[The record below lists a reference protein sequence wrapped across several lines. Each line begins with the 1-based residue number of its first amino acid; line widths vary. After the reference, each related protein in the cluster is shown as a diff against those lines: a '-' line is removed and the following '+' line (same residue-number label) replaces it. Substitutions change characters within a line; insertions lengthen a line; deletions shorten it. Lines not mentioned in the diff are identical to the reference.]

1 MSTTSEFK
9 AATLWNSTN
18 VWVNSMK
25 LVTLA
30 TVPDI
35 LPFFQQN
42 WETPG
47 TYSVAGIFT
56 LVIGRVRADLA
67 AESAFSLPGIF
78 T

>member
-1 MSTTSEFK
+1 
-9 AATLWNSTN
+9 
-18 VWVNSMK
+18 MK
-25 LVTLA
+25 LVTLT

-35 LPFFQQN
+35 LPFFQTEYYC
-42 WETPG
+42 ETPG
-47 TYSVAGIFT
+47 MYSVAGIFI

>member
-1 MSTTSEFK
+1 MPGQVFTV
-9 AATLWNSTN
+9 WNSAN

-25 LVTLA
+25 LVTLT

-35 LPFFQQN
+35 LPFLQN
-42 WETPG
+42 CETAG
-47 TYSVAGIFT
+47 MYSVAGIFI